1 MTTDFRTVFA
11 GIAVGSAEDADQ
23 YLVDDILTILDVTI
37 VNGVCL
43 GIRKVFGWAVVRSL
57 VNIRERI
64 SSA

>member
-11 GIAVGSAEDADQ
+11 GIAVGSAEDTDH

-43 GIRKVFGWAVVRSL
+43 GIRKVFA
-57 VNIRERI
+57 EDM
-64 SSA
+64 